1 MSSKIILIF
10 LLFTILEIVVSKKQ
24 KRKPKTIDEYE
35 RMKNYTFPR
44 TRFIRDYGKKT
55 LNKLR
60 FLHIPK
66 TGTTFAATIVHYS
79 CHKLNDIYID
89 VLIRL
94 NSGKPQ
100 PWKFDSTCKSNII
113 RAVSKNGNWWSHIPY
128 RNGIDNNATVT
139 FFREP
144 YKRLTSQLI
153 HMQTL
158 QGRMVAFPGLDF
170 ADIVPL
176 MSIFKNPERAFDRN
190 TYILNTNTSMVK
202 ESDKP
207 TAVSCTAEEK
217 RQYIES
223 QLIIMQD
230 IWKNC
235 SETEN
240 KENKLRGR
248 YAMHACKWAVAAAY
262 PGLQACAT
270 KMLLGRN
277 CCEKCP
283 VSEAD
288 VQEAT
293 RVLTDEVIFV
303 GLQNRWEDSINT
315 FHTYFGGQLYPE
327 ELLTFRANTK
337 NRVKTQAER
346 VVHRY
351 THDDTDERM
360 YSVAVQRLNDMML
373 KIQRNVEKSI

>member
-1 MSSKIILIF
+1 MIFFLFAILH
-10 LLFTILEIVVSKKQ
+10 LQVYS
-24 KRKPKTIDEYE
+24 KRKPKTIEEYE
-35 RMKNYTFPR
+35 KLKNYTFPR
-44 TRFIRDYGKKT
+44 THFLRDYGRKS

-66 TGTTFAATIVHYS
+66 TGTTFAATVVHYS
-79 CHKLNDIYID
+79 CHNLKDIYID

-128 RNGIDNNATVT
+128 RNEIDINATVT
-139 FFREP
+139 IFREP
-144 YKRLTSQLI
+144 HKRLTSQLI

-158 QGRMVAFPGLDF
+158 QGRMVAFPGLDYS
-170 ADIVPL
+170 DIVPL
-176 MSIFKNPERAFDRN
+176 MNIFKNPERAFDKK
-190 TYILNTNTSMVK
+190 TYILNTNASGSVMN
-202 ESDKP
+202 ESEET
-207 TAVSCTAEEK
+207 TAVSCTSEERVK
-217 RQYIES
+217 HIES
-223 QLIIMQD
+223 QMIIMHD

-235 SETEN
+235 SESEK

-248 YAMHACKWAVAAAY
+248 YAMHACKWAAAAAY

-288 VQEAT
+288 IQEAI
-293 RVLTDEVIFV
+293 RVLKDEVLFV
-303 GLQNRWEDSINT
+303 GLQHRWEDSINT
-315 FHTYFGGQLYPE
+315 FHTLFGGPLYPE

-337 NRVKTQAER
+337 NRVKIQAER
-346 VVHRY
+346 VVQRY
-351 THDDTDERM
+351 TYDDKDERV
-360 YSVAVQRLNDMML
+360 YKVAENRLKGMMTE
-373 KIQRNVEKSI
+373 IQRDSEKLI